1 LPKVGKNREN
11 ETKQRPLENAPP
23 LDTLGQLPTKGLK
36 TLKKRARSKW
46 WTRAIVGRLLY
57 VESPIHKTYQRAY
70 YCSGVLTQEGQK
82 ITTKYCDSRICHIC
96 NRIRTA
102 KLMNGYIS
110 QFEKLED
117 LEFTT
122 LTIPNVKADILKE
135 TVTDILKTWADV
147 VRVLRE
153 RKKINLSGIR
163 KIEITYNSI
172 YDTYHPHLHILSDS
186 NVGDLLIA
194 EWLKRFPNASIKA
207 QNTKKAEQS
216 ALNEIFKYTTK
227 IIARQKGITYIY
239 IQALDVIMQA
249 LHGRRTFQPFGKIRK
264 IEEDIEQLESIVYS
278 DLPDYEFI
286 TWCWNGEDWEN
297 TAGEQLTGYK
307 PPNGND
313 IDFIE

>member
-1 LPKVGKNREN
+1 
-11 ETKQRPLENAPP
+11 
-23 LDTLGQLPTKGLK
+23 
-36 TLKKRARSKW
+36 
-46 WTRAIVGRLLY
+46 
-57 VESPIHKTYQRAY
+57 
-70 YCSGVLTQEGQK
+70 
-82 ITTKYCDSRICHIC
+82 
-96 NRIRTA
+96 
-102 KLMNGYIS
+102 
-110 QFEKLED
+110 
-117 LEFTT
+117 
-122 LTIPNVKADILKE
+122 
-135 TVTDILKTWADV
+135 
-147 VRVLRE
+147 
-153 RKKINLSGIR
+153 
-163 KIEITYNSI
+163 
-172 YDTYHPHLHILSDS
+172 LHILSDS